1 MRSVLSRQQAPPGE
15 QPKPR
20 RWLLLAGLG
29 AFAVALGLYVIYTVI
44 HPKSFTMDPVDLAVY
59 RSGGLIVRHV
69 RPLYDPRLAA
79 PLYDWIGYGKLH
91 LPFTYTPFAAI
102 AFAVISFVPWWL
114 SQQLSVAV
122 DIIALLTALWFT
134 LGGLGYRKDQTRLAV
149 TLLGAAAVFWTE
161 PVLRTI
167 YLGQV
172 NLVLMA
178 LIIWDLCQPD
188 TVLKTGKSR
197 WWKGFGTGV
206 AAGVKLVPLIF
217 IPYLLLARKFR
228 QAAMACAG
236 FAVTVLLG
244 FAILPKDSA
253 TWWFG
258 GLFVQGGRTGFTGWA
273 GNQSLD
279 GLIARL
285 AGSVSSAKPAWIA
298 VAVLVAAIGVT
309 GAALLDRKGYPVPAL
324 LMAALTGLLVS
335 PISWDHHWV
344 WIAPGALVAA
354 HYSVRAVR
362 RGARK
367 AVPARGGLG
376 GPPPL
381 ASIALGILA
390 AGIVA
395 WFGAWPARLFT
406 AKLNLGNDSLGL
418 LWIPVNTN
426 PIYYQRYGDQPWF
439 TEYHWHGL
447 ALIAGNAY
455 VLAGLA
461 LFGLLGVLALL
472 LPPPAKE
479 HTDEPG
485 VTGARTQGSLRGR
498 LRLPAA

>member
-1 MRSVLSRQQAPPGE
+1 VRSVLTRPQAPAGE
-15 QPKPR
+15 HNTPR

-79 PLYDWIGYGKLH
+79 PLYDWVGYGKLH

-122 DIIALLTALWFT
+122 DILALLTALWLT
-134 LGGLGYRKDQTRLAV
+134 LGGLGYRKDKTRLAV
-149 TLLGAAAVFWTE
+149 TLLGAAAVLWTE

-188 TVLKTGKSR
+188 TENSR
-197 WWKGFGTGV
+197 WWKGFGTGI
-206 AAGVKLVPLIF
+206 AAGIKLVPLIF

-228 QAAMACAG
+228 QAAMASAG

-244 FAILPKDSA
+244 FAILPKDSVK
-253 TWWFG
+253 WWFD
-258 GLFVQGGRTGFTGWA
+258 GLFFQGGRTGFTGWA

-279 GLIARL
+279 GLITRL
-285 AGSVSSAKPAWIA
+285 AGSVNSARPAWIA
-298 VAVLVAAIGVT
+298 AAVVVGVAGVIC
-309 GAALLDRKGYPVPAL
+309 AALLDRKGFPVPAL

-344 WIAPGALVAA
+344 WIAPGALVAV
-354 HYSVRAVR
+354 HYAVRAYR
-362 RGARK
+362 RNARK
-367 AVPARGGLG
+367 AAW
-376 GPPPL
+376 
-381 ASIALGILA
+381 ALGALA
-390 AGIVA
+390 LAIVA

-406 AKLNLGNDSLGL
+406 HKLNLGHDSLGL
-418 LWIPVNTN
+418 LWIPRNTN
-426 PIYYQRYGDQPWF
+426 PVYYQWYGDQRRF

-461 LFGLLGVLALL
+461 LFGLLGALALL
-472 LPPPAKE
+472 LPHRTKE
-479 HTDEPG
+479 HDDEPG
-485 VTGARTQGSLRGR
+485 PTGARTQGSLRGR

>member
-1 MRSVLSRQQAPPGE
+1 MPCTPRPVDAGYYITYSPERPARAASVSEVRSVLTRPRTSAGE
-15 QPKPR
+15 HDAPR
-20 RWLLLAGLG
+20 RWLLPAGLG
-29 AFAVALGLYVIYTVI
+29 AFALALGLYVIYTVI
-44 HPKSFTMDPVDLAVY
+44 HPKSFTMDPVDLSVY

-69 RPLYDPRLAA
+69 RPLYDPHLAA

-102 AFAVISFVPWWL
+102 AFAVISFVPWSL
-114 SQQLSVAV
+114 LQQLSVAV
-122 DIIALLTALWFT
+122 DILALLIALWLT
-134 LGGLGYRKDQTRLAV
+134 LGGLGYRKDKTRLAV

-161 PVLRTI
+161 PILRTM

-188 TVLKTGKSR
+188 TARSR

-206 AAGVKLVPLIF
+206 AAGIKLVPLIF

-236 FAVTVLLG
+236 FAFTVLLG
-244 FAILPKDSA
+244 FVVLPRDSA
-253 TWWFG
+253 KWWFD

-279 GLIARL
+279 GLITRL
-285 AGSVSSAKPAWIA
+285 AGSVNAAKPAWIA

-344 WIAPGALVAA
+344 WIAPRALTAA
-354 HYSVRAVR
+354 HYAVRAWR
-362 RGARK
+362 RKNKQA
-367 AVPARGGLG
+367 AA
-376 GPPPL
+376 
-381 ASIALGILA
+381 ALGIGA
-390 AGIVA
+390 AATVA
-395 WFGAWPARLFT
+395 WFGDWPARLFT
-406 AKLNLGNDSLGL
+406 ARLNLGNDSLGL
-418 LWIPVNTN
+418 LWIPRNTN
-426 PIYYQRYGDQPWF
+426 PVYYQWYGDRPWF

-447 ALIAGNAY
+447 ALIAGHAY
-455 VLAGLA
+455 VLAGL
-461 LFGLLGVLALL
+461 GLLGLLLAMSLL
-472 LPPPAKE
+472 LPQP
-479 HTDEPG
+479 
-485 VTGARTQGSLRGR
+485 
-498 LRLPAA
+498 